1 MVGKTTESYLTHGIE
16 DYVNRLSHY
25 TDFSILTVPESRTAK
40 SLSTAEQKTLDSES
54 IMKTLTPSDDVIL
67 LDEKGIEYDSVSFA
81 RFLQK
86 RYNAAPRRIVFVIG
100 GPFGFSQALYERANA
115 KVSLSRMTFSHQM
128 VRLLFVEQ
136 LYRAHTIIK
145 GEHYHHE

>member
-25 TDFSILTVPESRTAK
+25 TDFSILTVPESRAAK

-54 IMKTLTPSDDVIL
+54 ILKVLTPSDDVVL
-67 LDEKGIEYDSVSFA
+67 LDEKGTEYDSVSFA